1 MNKYF
6 LMAISFIFSG
16 LGLLAQE
23 SGAYESM
30 LVKSNKMIAVVGVL
44 AIILLGIAVY
54 LFSLDKKLKKLEEK
68 IDSN

>member
-1 MNKYF
+1 
-6 LMAISFIFSG
+6 MAISFIFSG